1 VSDGFVQSLRGDMN
15 DMFDAL
21 GIEPGDLTGA
31 QGMWRDCNTLAF
43 SSSVN

>member
-31 QGMWRDCNTLAF
+31 QGMWREDNIFAF
-43 SSSVN
+43 SSSIN